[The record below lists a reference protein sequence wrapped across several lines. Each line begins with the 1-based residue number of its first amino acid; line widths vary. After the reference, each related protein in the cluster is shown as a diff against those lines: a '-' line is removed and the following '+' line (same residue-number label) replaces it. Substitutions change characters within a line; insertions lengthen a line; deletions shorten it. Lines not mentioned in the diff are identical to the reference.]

1 MNSTLSLL
9 GKSGIYSP
17 IEQAEREDRVVRK
30 WADDVI
36 PSDTSPTIL
45 TNTAYNLEAN
55 TILYITE
62 LFTNISSVS
71 DDCEFLILKC
81 DGANG
86 SGANEQVTPG
96 IHLFS
101 AAAGIGFAGK
111 QLGFNPAIVIRY
123 SNGWRSAVVQITTG
137 DAATSVTVGWAGYWE
152 KVAI

>member
-101 AAAGIGFAGK
+101 AA
-111 QLGFNPAIVIRY
+111 
-123 SNGWRSAVVQITTG
+123 GWRSAVVQITTG